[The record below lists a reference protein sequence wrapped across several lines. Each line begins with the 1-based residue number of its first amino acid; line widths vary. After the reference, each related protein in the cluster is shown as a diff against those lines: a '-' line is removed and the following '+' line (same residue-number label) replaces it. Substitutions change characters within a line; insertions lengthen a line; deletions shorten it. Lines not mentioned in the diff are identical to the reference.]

1 MKTGRTFFALALA
14 TSVFAACDDASGPD
28 GADVRMFMSRSDDGL
43 AVIAAG
49 STAGAIPLSIVDSI
63 NIRLTSIQ
71 AFSSSDSSDV
81 TPIDLTAEGA
91 RMVNLLDLPVLAT
104 DSTLIG
110 RDEVPVG
117 TYNNIRLRFDSAT
130 ITLNQAVMVGNVNY
144 QPGTYQ
150 LTIPSGLSSGIKV
163 QGATVVVDDI
173 DDVVSFNLTFDP
185 TTSVGTIVATGA
197 NKLMMSPV
205 IHARANVNPD
215 QD

>member
-1 MKTGRTFFALALA
+1 MKTGRTFLALALA

-28 GADVRMFMSRSDDGL
+28 GADISMYMSRTSDAAG
-43 AVIAAG
+43 AIAAG
-49 STAGAIPLSIVDSI
+49 SSAAIPLGIVDSI

-71 AFSSSDSSDV
+71 AFNSNDSTDV
-81 TPIDLTAEGA
+81 TRIDLTTQGA
-91 RMVNLLDLPVLAT
+91 RMVNLLNLPAIET
-104 DSTLIG
+104 DSLLVG
-110 RDEVPVG
+110 RDELPDG

-144 QPGTYQ
+144 QPGTYG

-163 QGATVVVDDI
+163 QGATIVI
-173 DDVVSFNLTFDP
+173 DDDDDVASFNLTFDP

-205 IHARANVNPD
+205 FHVRANVNPD
-215 QD
+215 LD